1 MEYNVSFPTD
11 TVRYSFSGIK
21 DLLKKAPAESS
32 IIITD
37 SNVAT
42 LYQPVIG
49 AYRTIIIPAGEEHKT
64 QQTVNSITEQL
75 LDFKA
80 HKKTTL
86 IGLGG
91 GMVTDITGYVASIY
105 MRGIPFGFV
114 PTTLLAMVDASI
126 GGKNGVNYGLHK
138 NMLGT
143 IRQPS
148 FILFDAELLQT
159 LADTEWSN
167 GFAEIIKYGCIFDAA
182 LFAELAKHT
191 VSYYKDNAKPLNE
204 LIQRCVNWKNK
215 TVTEDEKESGV
226 RKLLNFGH
234 TAGHAIE
241 TLYNLPHGQAV
252 ALGMLIACSISEK
265 ECGLNP
271 DVKKQLIDV
280 LQRYKLPA
288 SLKLH
293 TEQLMDI
300 LVMDKK
306 RSNNAIDYIV
316 LNNIGN
322 AFIKPLPFE
331 NIKNALNN
339 FSDAGN
345 N

>member
-1 MEYNVSFPTD
+1 MEYSVSFPTG
-11 TVRYSFSGIK
+11 TVQYCFTGIK
-21 DLLKKAPAESS
+21 ELLKRAPADSS
-32 IIITD
+32 VIITD

-42 LYQPVIG
+42 LYQQVIA

-64 QQTVNSITEQL
+64 QQTIQSVTEQL
-75 LDFKA
+75 LEFKA
-80 HKKTTL
+80 HKKTTI

-91 GMVTDITGYVASIY
+91 GMITDIAGYAASIY
-105 MRGIPFGFV
+105 MRGVPFGFV
-114 PTTLLAMVDASI
+114 PTTLLAMVDAAI
-126 GGKNGVNYGLHK
+126 GGKNGVNFGLHK

-148 FILFDAELLQT
+148 FILYDTALLHT
-159 LADTEWSN
+159 LPDMEWSN
-167 GFAEIIKYGCIFDAA
+167 GFAEIIKYACIFDAP
-182 LFAELAKHT
+182 LFAELSTHIIN
-191 VSYYKDNAKPLNE
+191 YYKEDATALNE
-204 LIQRCVNWKNK
+204 LIQRCANWKNK
-215 TVTEDEKESGV
+215 TVSEDETENNV

-252 ALGMLIACSISEK
+252 SLGMLVACSISES
-265 ECGLNP
+265 ECGLHP
-271 DVKKQLIDV
+271 DVRRQLAMV
-280 LQRYKLPA
+280 LQQYKLPA

-306 RSNNAIDYIV
+306 RSNNTIDYIV
-316 LNNIGN
+316 LSSIGS
-322 AFIKPLPFE
+322 ALIKPLPFE
-331 NIKNALNN
+331 TIKQALDK

-345 N
+345 Y